1 MAIDMGGSGLNG
13 PSIRRAPDGAEA
25 GPQGLSTTFRRETLR
40 IAEARRVAAEY
51 LAASQRGRD
60 HALPERT
67 ADAVQLVVSELITN
81 AVKYG
86 RGLIELTLARTDDT
100 LTVTVRDGG
109 TTLPVTRPAD
119 PGRVGQHGLEIVA
132 ALSQAVEIRREAS
145 GKRVTAL
152 IALR

>member
-1 MAIDMGGSGLNG
+1 
-13 PSIRRAPDGAEA
+13 
-25 GPQGLSTTFRRETLR
+25 
-40 IAEARRVAAEY
+40 
-51 LAASQRGRD
+51 
-60 HALPERT
+60 
-67 ADAVQLVVSELITN
+67 LVVSELITN

-86 RGLIELTLARTDDT
+86 RGLIELTLSRTDDT

-109 TTLPVTRPAD
+109 TTLPVTRSAD

-132 ALSQAVEIRREAS
+132 ALSQSLEIRPEAA

>member
-1 MAIDMGGSGLNG
+1 MGGAGQNG
-13 PSIRRAPDGAEA
+13 PSIRRDGAQA
-25 GPQGLSTTFRRETLR
+25 GPQGLSTTFRREALR
-40 IAEARRVAAEY
+40 IAEARRIAVEY
-51 LAASQRGRD
+51 LTASQQGSE
-60 HALPERT
+60 HPVSERAT
-67 ADAVQLVVSELITN
+67 DAVQLVVSELITN

-86 RGLIELTLARTDDT
+86 RGLIELTLSRTGDT

-132 ALSQAVEIRREAS
+132 ALSQSLEIRPEAA

>member
-1 MAIDMGGSGLNG
+1 MGGSGQNG
-13 PSIRRAPDGAEA
+13 PSIRQAPDGAQT
-25 GPQGLSTTFRRETLR
+25 GPQGISTTFRRETLR
-40 IAEARRVAAEY
+40 IAEARRVAVEY
-51 LAASQRGRD
+51 LSASQRGSE
-60 HALPERT
+60 HPVSERA

-86 RGLIELTLARTDDT
+86 RGLIELTLSRTDDT

-109 TTLPVTRPAD
+109 TTLPVRRSAD

-132 ALSQAVEIRREAS
+132 ALSQSLEIRPEAA

>member
-1 MAIDMGGSGLNG
+1 MGGSGQNG
-13 PSIRRAPDGAEA
+13 PSIRRAPDGAQA

-40 IAEARRVAAEY
+40 IAEARRVAVEY
-51 LAASQRGRD
+51 LAASQRGSE
-60 HALPERT
+60 HPVSERT
-67 ADAVQLVVSELITN
+67 TGAVQLVVSELITN

-86 RGLIELTLARTDDT
+86 RGLIELTLSRTDDT

-109 TTLPVTRPAD
+109 TTLPVTRSAD

-132 ALSQAVEIRREAS
+132 ALSQSLEIRPEAA